1 MGHSEVFANPRSK
14 LNGPYMGHSEVV
26 SNPHEKEPIP
36 REKNFF
42 IANGTYMCRS
52 GVKGLNDSKLYEIAC
67 LPFNFVVL
75 IV

>member
-1 MGHSEVFANPRSK
+1 MGHSEVFTNPRSK

-42 IANGTYMCRS
+42 IANGPYMGRS
-52 GVKGLNDSKLYEIAC
+52 GVKGLSTAS
-67 LPFNFVVL
+67 VGV
-75 IV
+75 